1 MFVGREKH
9 LALNVR
15 KVEKSLTLYTPK
27 NHYVVETTARFP
39 DTHLLNITL
48 SNPDLLSVVD
58 WIDSVVDWMKSTE

>member
-1 MFVGREKH
+1 MFVGRKKH

-39 DTHLLNITL
+39 DTHLLNINL
-48 SNPDLLSVVD
+48 PNPALLSVVD
-58 WIDSVVDWMKSTE
+58 